1 MRLQL
6 NSRYG
11 RAAGA
16 VRFPSRSRKPGILS
30 GFFVTCRLQPYIET
44 TVPTPMK
51 SLTLAFLTTFLI
63 SCGKRHHIFPKDVV
77 AIRPVFKDSSFQ
89 HRQGYHVGKDVIV
102 YDKMSENVEEFLARK
117 LSEREMFPMDSTPNR
132 IFKLIG
138 GLESFKMIPLPIKTV
153 PLSEFGY
160 LELTNGKVV
169 FYGIMGMDGFF
180 DLTHRRGYHAPVR
193 K

>member
-1 MRLQL
+1 
-6 NSRYG
+6 
-11 RAAGA
+11 
-16 VRFPSRSRKPGILS
+16 
-30 GFFVTCRLQPYIET
+30 
-44 TVPTPMK
+44 MK
-51 SLTLAFLTTFLI
+51 SIILTISAILLI

-89 HRQGYHVGKDVIV
+89 HRQGYHVGKDVIA

-117 LSEREMFPMDSTPNR
+117 VSERNMFPADSTPNR

-138 GLESFKMIPLPIKTV
+138 GLESSKLVPLPIKTV

-180 DLTHRRGYHAPVR
+180 DLTHRRGYHTSFG

>member
-1 MRLQL
+1 
-6 NSRYG
+6 
-11 RAAGA
+11 
-16 VRFPSRSRKPGILS
+16 
-30 GFFVTCRLQPYIET
+30 
-44 TVPTPMK
+44 MK

-117 LSEREMFPMDSTPNR
+117 VSEREMFPMDSTPNR

-180 DLTHRRGYHAPVR
+180 DLTHRRGYHTSFR